1 MEELGAAELVA
12 NISKYDLA
20 QTLYMMPIFQAQSD
34 AVAIDLQRARECI
47 RGLEEHT
54 QNSIEHYLRAS
65 HKRRQRLEPCIRFG
79 VRNNERALI
88 ELKKHQKDLKAEEIH
103 CIAVDEMIRKRWKIL
118 LEEEAAEKNA

>member
-1 MEELGAAELVA
+1 MEEMGAAELVA

-54 QNSIEHYLRAS
+54 QSCIEHYQRAS
-65 HKRRQRLEPCIRFG
+65 YKRRQILEPSLRRG
-79 VRNNERALI
+79 LRNGERVLM
-88 ELKKHQKDLKAEEIH
+88 KFRKRQKDLKAEEMH